1 MPSMRENRLAVKRE
15 WNQFVKRNAGFANAG
30 RAFLLNS
37 IGSLPQGV
45 PFPPDHLLNSYQN
58 KLAILRPVLD
68 RYVRHGLRRE

>member
-1 MPSMRENRLAVKRE
+1 MLDLPTLVEL
-15 WNQFVKRNAGFANAG
+15 
-30 RAFLLNS
+30 LLNS

-68 RYVRHGLRRE
+68 RYVRHGLRRSESELDQKAHLVTRG